1 MSITPA
7 ESPLLA
13 GLNPQQREAVL
24 AAEGPV
30 LILAGAGSGKTRVI
44 THRIAHL
51 VRERGIA
58 PGRLLAVTFTN
69 KAAGEMRSRVEN
81 LLQGTSVTSWISTFH
96 ALCVRLLRREA
107 TAAGLPHDF
116 LIYDD
121 DDQMAA
127 VREAMRDLNLSEKLH
142 PPRRLLSR
150 ISAAKNLRRET
161 VVAVYDA
168 SAQRTVG
175 DERGGASP
183 RRADDE
189 ESGGLTE
196 RVGARYA
203 HILQRAGALDFDD
216 LLLRAVALLQDRPDV
231 CASYQERFQYVLVD
245 EYQDTNRTQYDL
257 MRFLAGGHGNLTVV
271 GDEDQSIY
279 SWRGADIR
287 NILDFEADFPGARVL
302 RLEENYRSTQAIL
315 DAASGLVAH
324 NRARKGKTLR
334 AVKTAGAPVRLHRSG
349 DEFQEA
355 AFVVEKI
362 AATRGRGGRA
372 AVLFRTN
379 AQSRLFE
386 ESLLR
391 NGIPYLVVGGV
402 GFYQRKEI
410 RDVLAYLR
418 LIQNPRDHLA
428 LRRVLNVPARGI
440 GARTVEEIEK
450 AAAERGTT
458 LWEGLG
464 IVVDD
469 DRLPARATQP
479 LTRFRELIES
489 LRLEAGEGLG
499 LRALIERTLARTG
512 YAAALAQ
519 DDSQES
525 QDRLEN
531 LAELLSAAADYETRE
546 NVPTLAGFLDRTSLL
561 ADADQVKDEAPVIL
575 MTLHS
580 AKGLEFDSV
589 FLVGMEEGLV
599 PHTRSLQSPAALEE
613 ERRLIY
619 VGMTRAMEQ
628 LFLTWAQSRQVF
640 GQRRVAEPSRFL
652 TEIPRELVESSGE
665 AVAPAWAAPRRRFTR
680 ESEAREGPAVP
691 PPPPDAQEMRP
702 GVRVRH
708 PLFGVGTIV
717 RREGTDDDLKL
728 TVSFAGVGAKRLVAR
743 YAGLT
748 VE

>member
-1 MSITPA
+1 MSQAGPPI
-7 ESPLLA
+7 ESPLLS

-51 VRERGIA
+51 VRERDVA

-69 KAAGEMRSRVEN
+69 KAAGEMRSRVEA
-81 LLQGTSVTSWISTFH
+81 LLEGTSVTSWISTFH

-127 VREAMRDLNLSEKLH
+127 IREAMRDLNLSEKLH

-161 VVAVYDA
+161 RLVA
-168 SAQRTVG
+168 
-175 DERGGASP
+175 DE
-183 RRADDE
+183 E
-189 ESGGLTE
+189 ESGGITE

-216 LLLRAVALLQDRPDV
+216 LLLRAVALLQDNPGV
-231 CASYQERFQYVLVD
+231 CASYQDRFRFVLVD

-257 MRFLAGGHGNLTVV
+257 MRLLAGGHGNLTVV

-334 AVKTAGAPVRLHRSG
+334 AVKATGAPVRLHRAG

-402 GFYQRKEI
+402 GFYQRKEV

-418 LIQNPRDHLA
+418 LVQNPRDHLA
-428 LRRVLNVPARGI
+428 LRRILNVPARGI
-440 GARTVEEIEK
+440 GSRTVEEIEK

-458 LWEGLG
+458 LWEGLA

-479 LTRFRELIES
+479 LSRFREMIES
-489 LRLEAGEGLG
+489 LRAEAGTGLG
-499 LRALIERTLARTG
+499 MRALIERTLALTG

-519 DDSQES
+519 EDSQES

-546 NVPTLAGFLDRTSLL
+546 PVPTLAGFLDRTSLL

-640 GQRRVAEPSRFL
+640 GQRRVTEPSRFL
-652 TEIPRELVESSGE
+652 TEIPKEHVESSGE
-665 AVAPAWAAPRRRFTR
+665 AIAPQWAPPRRRFTR
-680 ESEAREGPAVP
+680 DDVARDGPAVP
-691 PPPPDAQEMRP
+691 PPAPEADEMRP

-743 YAGLT
+743 YAGLV

>member
-1 MSITPA
+1 MSSSVSPA
-7 ESPLLA
+7 ESPLLS

-51 VRERGIA
+51 VKERGVG

-69 KAAGEMRSRVEN
+69 KAAGEMRSRVER
-81 LLQGTSVTSWISTFH
+81 LLEGTTVTSWISTFH

-107 TAAGLPHDF
+107 AAASLPHDF

-121 DDQMAA
+121 DDQLAA

-161 VVAVYDA
+161 VVAD
-168 SAQRTVG
+168 
-175 DERGGASP
+175 
-183 RRADDE
+183 DDE
-189 ESGGLTE
+189 GAGLTE
-196 RVGARYA
+196 RVAARYGL
-203 HILQRAGALDFDD
+203 ILQRAGALDFDD
-216 LLLRAVALLQDRPDV
+216 LLLRAVALLQDNPAV
-231 CASYQERFQYVLVD
+231 CESYQQRFQYVLVD

-257 MRFLAGGHGNLTVV
+257 MRLLAGGHRNLTVV

-334 AVKTAGAPVRLHRSG
+334 AVKDAGAPVRLHRAG

-362 AATRGRGGRA
+362 AAARGRGGRA

-391 NGIPYLVVGGV
+391 MGIPYLVVGGV
-402 GFYQRKEI
+402 GFYQRKEV

-428 LRRVLNVPARGI
+428 LRRVINVPARGI
-440 GARTVEEIEK
+440 GQKTVEEIEK
-450 AAAERGTT
+450 ASAERGST

-464 IVVDD
+464 VVVDE
-469 DRLPARATQP
+469 DRLPARATLP
-479 LTRFRELIES
+479 LTRFRELIEG
-489 LRLEAGEGLG
+489 LRAEAAGLG
-499 LRALIERTLARTG
+499 LRALIERTLAQTG

-519 DDSQES
+519 EDSQES

-546 NVPTLAGFLDRTSLL
+546 SVPTLAGFLDRTSLL
-561 ADADQVKDEAPVIL
+561 ADADQVKDDAPVIL

-619 VGMTRAMEQ
+619 VGMTRAMDQ

-640 GQRRVAEPSRFL
+640 GQRRVTEPSRFL
-652 TEIPRELVESSGE
+652 SEIPREHVESSGE
-665 AVAPAWAAPRRRFTR
+665 AIAPAWAAPRRRFTR
-680 ESEAREGPAVP
+680 EGEAREGPSVP

>member
-1 MSITPA
+1 MSLSPA
-7 ESPLLA
+7 ESPLVS

-24 AAEGPV
+24 ASEGPV

-51 VRERGIA
+51 VREREVP
-58 PGRLLAVTFTN
+58 PGRILAVTFTN
-69 KAAGEMRSRVEN
+69 KAAGEMRSRVEK
-81 LLQGTSVTSWISTFH
+81 LLAGMTVTSWISTFH

-107 TAAGLPHDF
+107 AAAGLPHDF

-121 DDQMAA
+121 DDQLQA

-150 ISAAKNLRRET
+150 ISAGKNLRRET
-161 VVAVYDA
+161 LSV
-168 SAQRTVG
+168 
-175 DERGGASP
+175 EEEEGA
-183 RRADDE
+183 
-189 ESGGLTE
+189 GLTE
-196 RVGARYA
+196 RVAARYGL
-203 HILQRAGALDFDD
+203 ILQRAGALDFDD
-216 LLLRAVALLQDRPDV
+216 LLLRAVALLEENPPVRE
-231 CASYQERFQYVLVD
+231 SYQQRFQYVLVD

-257 MRFLAGGHGNLTVV
+257 MRLLAGGHGNLTVV

-279 SWRGADIR
+279 SWRGADIN

-334 AVKTAGAPVRLHRSG
+334 AVKNEGAPVRLHRAG

-355 AFVVEKI
+355 AFVVERI
-362 AATRGRGGRA
+362 AASRGGGARA

-391 NGIPYLVVGGV
+391 HGIPYLVVGGV
-402 GFYQRKEI
+402 GFYQRKEV

-418 LIQNPRDHLA
+418 LVQNPRDHLA
-428 LRRVLNVPARGI
+428 LRRVVNVPARGI

-450 AAAERGTT
+450 ASAERGTT
-458 LWEGLG
+458 LWEGLA
-464 IVVDD
+464 IVVDE
-469 DRLPARATQP
+469 DRLPARATLP
-479 LTRFRELIES
+479 LARFRELIEG
-489 LRLEAGEGLG
+489 LRTEAAEGLG

-519 DDSQES
+519 EDTQES

-546 NVPTLAGFLDRTSLL
+546 SVPTLAGFLDRTSLL
-561 ADADQVKDEAPVIL
+561 ADADQVKDDAPVIL

-589 FLVGMEEGLV
+589 FLAGMEEGLV
-599 PHTRSLQSPAALEE
+599 PHTRSLVTPAALEE

-619 VGMTRAMEQ
+619 VGMTRAMDQ

-640 GQRRVAEPSRFL
+640 GQRRVTEPSRFL
-652 TEIPRELVESSGE
+652 AEIPRERVESSGE
-665 AVAPAWAAPRRRFTR
+665 AVAPSWSAPKRRFTR

>member
-1 MSITPA
+1 MSQAGPPV

-51 VRERGIA
+51 VRERGVA

-69 KAAGEMRSRVEN
+69 KAAGEMRSRVEA
-81 LLQGTSVTSWISTFH
+81 LLEGRPVTSWISTFH

-107 TAAGLPHDF
+107 AAAGLPHDF

-127 VREAMRDLNLSEKLH
+127 IREAMRDLNLSEKLH

-161 VVAVYDA
+161 RLVEGV
-168 SAQRTVG
+168 
-175 DERGGASP
+175 
-183 RRADDE
+183 DE
-189 ESGGLTE
+189 EGGGLTE

-216 LLLRAVALLQDRPDV
+216 LLLRAVALLQGSPAV

-257 MRFLAGGHGNLTVV
+257 MRLLAGGHGNLTVV

-334 AVKTAGAPVRLHRSG
+334 AVKAAGAPVRLHRAG
-349 DEFQEA
+349 DEFQES
-355 AFVVEKI
+355 AFVVERI

-402 GFYQRKEI
+402 GF
-410 RDVLAYLR
+410 
-418 LIQNPRDHLA
+418 
-428 LRRVLNVPARGI
+428 
-440 GARTVEEIEK
+440 
-450 AAAERGTT
+450 
-458 LWEGLG
+458 
-464 IVVDD
+464 
-469 DRLPARATQP
+469 
-479 LTRFRELIES
+479 
-489 LRLEAGEGLG
+489 
-499 LRALIERTLARTG
+499 
-512 YAAALAQ
+512 
-519 DDSQES
+519 
-525 QDRLEN
+525 
-531 LAELLSAAADYETRE
+531 
-546 NVPTLAGFLDRTSLL
+546 
-561 ADADQVKDEAPVIL
+561 
-575 MTLHS
+575 
-580 AKGLEFDSV
+580 
-589 FLVGMEEGLV
+589 
-599 PHTRSLQSPAALEE
+599 
-613 ERRLIY
+613 
-619 VGMTRAMEQ
+619 
-628 LFLTWAQSRQVF
+628 
-640 GQRRVAEPSRFL
+640 
-652 TEIPRELVESSGE
+652 
-665 AVAPAWAAPRRRFTR
+665 
-680 ESEAREGPAVP
+680 
-691 PPPPDAQEMRP
+691 
-702 GVRVRH
+702 
-708 PLFGVGTIV
+708 
-717 RREGTDDDLKL
+717 
-728 TVSFAGVGAKRLVAR
+728 
-743 YAGLT
+743 
-748 VE
+748 

>member
-1 MSITPA
+1 MSSSLTPA
-7 ESPLLA
+7 ESPLLQ

-51 VRERGIA
+51 VRERGVG

-69 KAAGEMRSRVEN
+69 KAAGEMRSRVER
-81 LLQGTSVTSWISTFH
+81 LLEGTTVTSWISTFH
-96 ALCVRLLRREA
+96 ALCVRLLRRESA
-107 TAAGLPHDF
+107 AAGLPSDF

-121 DDQMAA
+121 DDQLAA

-161 VVAVYDA
+161 VVADDA
-168 SAQRTVG
+168 SAQRNVD
-175 DERGGASP
+175 DERGGAPP
-183 RRADDE
+183 RRADDDE
-189 ESGGLTE
+189 GAGLTE
-196 RVGARYA
+196 RVAARYGL
-203 HILQRAGALDFDD
+203 ILQRAGALDFDD
-216 LLLRAVALLQDRPDV
+216 LLLRAVRLLQENPAV
-231 CASYQERFQYVLVD
+231 CESYQQRFQFVLVD

-257 MRFLAGGHGNLTVV
+257 MRLLAGGHGNLTVV

-334 AVKTAGAPVRLHRSG
+334 AVKAAGAPVRLHRAG
-349 DEFQEA
+349 DEFQES

-362 AATRGRGGRA
+362 AAARGGGGRA

-391 NGIPYLVVGGV
+391 MGIPYLVVGGV
-402 GFYQRKEI
+402 GFYQRKEV

-428 LRRVLNVPARGI
+428 LRRVINVPARGI
-440 GARTVEEIEK
+440 GSRTLEEIEK
-450 AAAERGTT
+450 ATAERGST

-464 IVVDD
+464 VVVDE
-469 DRLPARATQP
+469 DRLPARATLP
-479 LTRFRELIES
+479 LTRFRELIEG
-489 LRLEAGEGLG
+489 LRAEAAELG
-499 LRALIERTLARTG
+499 LRALIEHTLARTG

-519 DDSQES
+519 EDSQES

-546 NVPTLAGFLDRTSLL
+546 SVPTLAGFLDRTSLL
-561 ADADQVKDEAPVIL
+561 ADADQVKDDAPVIL

-599 PHTRSLQSPAALEE
+599 PHTRSLQSPASLEE

-640 GQRRVAEPSRFL
+640 GQRRVTEPSRFL
-652 TEIPRELVESSGE
+652 TEIPREHVESSGE
-665 AVAPAWAAPRRRFTR
+665 AVVPAWAAPRKRFTR